1 MSAPLPCL
9 WDGEVLRPHGRFRKQ
24 AERQFVAGQV
34 YPIAVE
40 QPRSRET
47 HNHYFAAIEEAW
59 RNLPETLGEQFPTS
73 EHLRKFCLIKAGY
86 AHARS
91 VVCANQAE
99 AHRLAIFTKP
109 IDPYA
114 VLDCAGNVVT
124 IYTAKS
130 QSLKSMDRK
139 TFQES
144 KSAVLEILSEM
155 IGTDPATLQANAGR
169 AA

>member
-1 MSAPLPCL
+1 MSAPIPCR
-9 WDGEVLRPHGRFRKQ
+9 WDGEVLRPHGRFQKQ

-59 RNLPETLGEQFPTS
+59 RNLPEGIAEQFPTS
-73 EHLRKFCLIKAGY
+73 EHLRKFCLIKAGH
-86 AHARS
+86 ANARS
-91 VVCANQAE
+91 VVCSNQVE
-99 AHRLAIFTKP
+99 AHRIAIFVKP

-114 VLDCAGNVVT
+114 VVTCSGNVVT
-124 IYTAKS
+124 LYTAKS
-130 QSLKSMDRK
+130 QSLKAMDRK

-144 KSAVLEILSEM
+144 KSAVLEILSDM
-155 IGTDPATLQANAGR
+155 IGVKTDDLQKNAGQ

>member
-1 MSAPLPCL
+1 MSAPLPCR
-9 WDGEVLRPHGRFRKQ
+9 WDGQALRPLPRFQKQ
-24 AERQFVAGQV
+24 AERQFAVGQT
-34 YPIAVE
+34 YPVAVE

-47 HNHYFAAIEEAW
+47 HNHYFASIEEAW
-59 RNLPETLGEQFPTS
+59 RNLPEEMADQFTTA

-91 VVCANQAE
+91 VVCSNQVE
-99 AHRLAIFTKP
+99 AHRLAIFVKP

-114 VLDCAGNVVT
+114 VVVCSENVVT
-124 IYTAKS
+124 LYTAKS
-130 QSLKSMDRK
+130 QSMKAMDRK

-144 KSAVLEILSEM
+144 KSAVLEILSGL
-155 IGTDPATLQANAGR
+155 IGTDTATLRANAGR